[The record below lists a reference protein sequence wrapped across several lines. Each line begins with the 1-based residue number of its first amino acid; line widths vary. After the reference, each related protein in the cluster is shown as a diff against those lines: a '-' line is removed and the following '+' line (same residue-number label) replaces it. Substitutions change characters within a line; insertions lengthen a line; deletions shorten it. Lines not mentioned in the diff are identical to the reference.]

1 MLKNISKDNNA
12 AIPPLREIASLWN
25 ACGFRKSLSNRIPWF
40 NLWEYLITIKKIKKV
55 INVKSDKK
63 LNSIESVCI
72 LIFYTFI
79 IFFYN
84 VNTYYYYNQWN

>member
-1 MLKNISKDNNA
+1 MLKNISRDNNA

-25 ACGFRKSLSNRIPWF
+25 AWGFKKSLSNKIPWF
-40 NLWEYLITIKKIKKV
+40 NLWEYLLTIKKIKKV

-72 LIFYTFI
+72 YFSTPLL
-79 IFFYN
+79 FFF
-84 VNTYYYYNQWN
+84 TI